1 MLDIQTLMKDFLREI
16 EQFFKI
22 DTQALTAKVQP
33 IFRYGEFIVLIIL
46 IAVALKIVY
55 RIWLP
60 RHVARKYG
68 ISRLPKQT
76 VIKRRMPGHNSY
88 VLQFPCWQYANGDGT
103 RDMRR
108 KDNRVEWKNSCLLID
123 SYQIFMKNPL
133 QMVRLV
139 RHLREQ
145 GIDIAPCSQ
154 ELEKRQ
160 LLHQQQRM
168 YSSGSSKQLHHRF
181 QSNPFEFEEY
191 CAMLFRAMGKDAKT
205 TQRTNDGGY
214 DVIVH
219 DTDGKYGIVEC
230 KCYAV
235 DSKIGRPMLQKL
247 VGACMAYP
255 RHLDYIIFI
264 TTSDFS
270 DEAKKFAQ
278 DFQKREN
285 ISFGLINGKT
295 LEDLSKTYLSE
306 SFTSTENNESWTQW
320 QLKTEDLKEWIPA
333 DLYSRF

>member
-1 MLDIQTLMKDFLREI
+1 
-16 EQFFKI
+16 
-22 DTQALTAKVQP
+22 
-33 IFRYGEFIVLIIL
+33 
-46 IAVALKIVY
+46 
-55 RIWLP
+55 
-60 RHVARKYG
+60 
-68 ISRLPKQT
+68 
-76 VIKRRMPGHNSY
+76 
-88 VLQFPCWQYANGDGT
+88 
-103 RDMRR
+103 
-108 KDNRVEWKNSCLLID
+108 
-123 SYQIFMKNPL
+123 
-133 QMVRLV
+133 
-139 RHLREQ
+139 
-145 GIDIAPCSQ
+145 
-154 ELEKRQ
+154 
-160 LLHQQQRM
+160 
-168 YSSGSSKQLHHRF
+168 
-181 QSNPFEFEEY
+181 
-191 CAMLFRAMGKDAKT
+191 MLFRAMGKDAKT

-285 ISFGLINGKT
+285 ISFGLINGKI

-306 SFTSTENNESWTQW
+306 SFTSNTESNDSWIQW

>member
-1 MLDIQTLMKDFLREI
+1 MIDIQTL
-16 EQFFKI
+16 I
-22 DTQALTAKVQP
+22 DTQTLSAKIQP
-33 IFRYGEFIVLIIL
+33 IFRWGKFIALVIL
-46 IAVALKIVY
+46 IAVTSKIVY

-108 KDNRVEWKNSCLLID
+108 KDNRVEWKISCLLID

-139 RHLREQ
+139 RHLRDQ

-270 DEAKKFAQ
+270 DEAKKFAHP
-278 DFQKREN
+278 
-285 ISFGLINGKT
+285 T
-295 LEDLSKTYLSE
+295 L
-306 SFTSTENNESWTQW
+306 
-320 QLKTEDLKEWIPA
+320 
-333 DLYSRF
+333 